1 MYSIKQLKQRQS
13 EIEDMHEQ
21 ISLNE
26 PEHAYKQM
34 ILDDLEGEYYTIQD
48 KINSIRFQN
57 GALLVSVSF
66 LVLILCLL
74 ACVRD

>member
-1 MYSIKQLKQRQS
+1 
-13 EIEDMHEQ
+13 MHEQ
-21 ISLNE
+21 ISQNE

-57 GALLVSVSF
+57 GALLVVLGF
-66 LVLILCLL
+66 LTLILSLL
-74 ACVRD
+74 VCVRD